1 MEARIESKIVP
12 RSIANLGRALRAVFL
27 WYNLNMFE
35 RLLQDVGLSDKEAT
49 IYLALLGVDNASVAD
64 ISLKTK
70 IKRPTVYVVMQQ
82 LLKKG
87 LASETS
93 TGRSVTYKAEPPE
106 RIETF
111 VERQIL
117 NLKDKESVI
126 KEHLS
131 ELKAMHKES
140 GERPIVRFYEG
151 KEGVL
156 SAGEDIFSEVD
167 EKEPF
172 VYMIYP
178 KDLVKKNFT
187 ETDRKDVRTKR
198 LNRDIKARAIYTTEE
213 EEVSSGDNFSH
224 RVRLDLT
231 KYPILSDITV
241 YNDKVQISTF
251 GKRVSGIAIRNKD
264 VATTVRSLLKFI
276 FDVLDRK

>member
-1 MEARIESKIVP
+1 
-12 RSIANLGRALRAVFL
+12 
-27 WYNLNMFE
+27 MFE

-49 IYLALLGVDNASVAD
+49 IYLALLGVDSASVAD

-93 TGRSVTYKAEPPE
+93 TGRSVVYKAEPPE

-140 GERPIVRFYEG
+140 GERPVVRFYEG

-156 SAGEDIFSEVD
+156 SAGEEIFNEID
-167 EKEPF
+167 KDEPF
-172 VYMIYP
+172 VYMVYP
-178 KDLVKKNFT
+178 KDLVTKSFS
-187 ETDRKDVRTKR
+187 ESERKEVRAR
-198 LNRDIKARAIYTTEE
+198 RINRDIKARVVYTSDDEDLPASD
-213 EEVSSGDNFSH
+213 SSSH
-224 RVRLDLT
+224 RVKLDSS
-231 KYPILSDITV
+231 KYPIKNDITV
-241 YNDKVQISTF
+241 HGDGVWISIF
-251 GKRVSGIAIRNKD
+251 GKRVSGIVIKNKD
-264 VATTVRSLLKFI
+264 VADTVRSLIKFV
-276 FDVLDRK
+276 FDKLN